1 MHSFVVLYDKI
12 TILYNARV
20 DNILLWEYSNNRN
33 GDDIC
38 EKKIVSWFA
47 KYY

>member
-1 MHSFVVLYDKI
+1 MRSFVVLCDK
-12 TILYNARV
+12 LFPLKAKV

-33 GDDIC
+33 GDDIY

-47 KYY
+47 KHY